1 MQNQNQFSEMN
12 PESLINLFEKI
23 NFFIKEY
30 SKLYGLTEEMSNLLP
45 FIEKLSK
52 DIKGYE
58 NILELLNKD
67 KEFSILCKKSSHALE
82 KCIICLEKIKLISGK
97 EIASMQELGHSL
109 KDSSDFINIKLKLEE
124 DFKNS

>member
-58 NILELLNKD
+58 NITKNKRN
-67 KEFSILCKKSSHALE
+67 EFACGILYRSRGST
-82 KCIICLEKIKLISGK
+82 GPP
-97 EIASMQELGHSL
+97 GRV
-109 KDSSDFINIKLKLEE
+109 
-124 DFKNS
+124 

>member
-67 KEFSILCKKSSHALE
+67 KEFSILCKKYDLHLS
-82 KCIICLEKIKLISGK
+82 IV
-97 EIASMQELGHSL
+97 IAVNHMKSIQ
-109 KDSSDFINIKLKLEE
+109 IY
-124 DFKNS
+124 